1 MRETNINILKEF
13 AGDEPAIEPANFWV
27 ACDRA
32 RSALERNRT

>member
-13 AGDEPAIEPANFWV
+13 AGDEPAIESPNFWV
-27 ACDRA
+27 AWDCS